1 MKTKFKLI
9 CPCKNL
15 VIRCVDEIDR
25 KAKLKQYEVHV
36 KDRYISG
43 FLRIICPLCG
53 WGYVVQ

>member
-1 MKTKFKLI
+1 MKTKFKET

-15 VIRCVDEIDR
+15 VIRCVDEIDN
-25 KAKLKQYEVHV
+25 KVKLKQYEVLV
-36 KDRYISG
+36 KDKSITG